1 MEKNWLTFVLAMV
14 AMLLATPNFAAVSDF
29 PEADPRGAYNADTSK
44 NLWGRPGQ
52 QVIEAKSWPI
62 TRATITIYKDSEGYP
77 NRKVGFLTLTHTAET
92 GEAVTFYYN
101 FFGFTEPR
109 AIVSFSIPDGPTG
122 MWEDAFLGITP
133 QNPKRTPGLFASM
146 PRSARVLWVQKPGAG
161 YLAANDDGKYFLV
174 LLQGGE
180 GFSGSITLPL
190 QDAQHFTDVEQNKR
204 KVEVWG
210 AYVLPPAV
218 MQWTSRE
225 DPRGHFEWKPGMKE
239 SVFRKDKVSM

>member
-1 MEKNWLTFVLAMV
+1 MEKKCLTFVLAVV
-14 AMLLATPNFAAVSDF
+14 AMLFVTSNFAAVGDF
-29 PEADPRGAYNADTSK
+29 PEADPRTAYNADTNK

-52 QVIEAKSWPI
+52 QVLEAKSWPI
-62 TRATITIYKDSEGYP
+62 TRATITVYKDTDP
-77 NRKVGFLTLTHTAET
+77 DKKVGFLTLTHAAET
-92 GEAVTFYYN
+92 GETVTFYYN

-109 AIVSFSIPDGPTG
+109 SIVSFSIPSGSMG

-133 QNPKRTPGLFASM
+133 NNPKKVPGFFASM

-161 YLAANDDGKYFLV
+161 YLAKNEDGKQFLI
-174 LLQGGE
+174 LLQGGD

-190 QDAQHFTDVEQNKR
+190 QDVQHFTDVEQNRR

-218 MQWTSRE
+218 MQWTNRE

-239 SVFRKDKVSM
+239 PVFRKDKVSM